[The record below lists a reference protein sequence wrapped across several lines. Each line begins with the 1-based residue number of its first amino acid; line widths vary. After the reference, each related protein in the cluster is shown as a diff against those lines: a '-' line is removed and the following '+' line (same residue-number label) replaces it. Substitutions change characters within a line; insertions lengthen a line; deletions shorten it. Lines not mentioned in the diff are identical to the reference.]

1 MTGTRFSWS
10 YRCQLVEACK
20 ELVEGHDQLLRR
32 ALGRQAG
39 EALDVGEQDAAET
52 RNTRKNTTS
61 EFGFCAIDR
70 SPPHVDCIR
79 VLGQSQLTRSDAAD
93 WTLRNE
99 ISLKGDDER
108 RNVCT
113 CMDLCRF
120 LNFPAQI

>member
-52 RNTRKNTTS
+52 QNTRKTQLQSSGFARLIASLRTLTS
-61 EFGFCAIDR
+61 SVG
-70 SPPHVDCIR
+70 SVK
-79 VLGQSQLTRSDAAD
+79 VS
-93 WTLRNE
+93 
-99 ISLKGDDER
+99 
-108 RNVCT
+108 
-113 CMDLCRF
+113 
-120 LNFPAQI
+120 